1 MAEVEFYIIRHGET
15 LLNKLGKAQ
24 GLTDSPLT
32 SDGIQSAVKLK
43 QALCNVEFSAAY
55 SSDLSRAYNTAKI
68 ICGDFFDV
76 HKDIRLR
83 EWCLSV

>member
-15 LLNKLGKAQ
+15 LLNKLRKAQ

-32 SDGIQSAVKLK
+32 AYGIQSAVKLK
-43 QALCNVEFSAAY
+43 QALCNIKFFAAY

-68 ICGDFFDV
+68 ICGDFCNV
-76 HKDIRLR
+76 QYGHKA
-83 EWCLSV
+83 